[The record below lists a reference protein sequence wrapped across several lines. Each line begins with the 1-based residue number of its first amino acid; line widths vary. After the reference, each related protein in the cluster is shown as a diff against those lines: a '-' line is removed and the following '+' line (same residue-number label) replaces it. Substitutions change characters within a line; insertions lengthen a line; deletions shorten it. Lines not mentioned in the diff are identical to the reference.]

1 MDDRLY
7 DVVIV
12 GAGPAGL
19 SAAIMLGRA
28 KRSVLVLSLPDR
40 RNSSA
45 TTVHNVPFA
54 DGATPAEVYARMEGD
69 AQEYGVGIRWEEV
82 LTASTRDDHVIVEG
96 ALSGPVRGRRLL
108 LATGRADELPSWLP
122 DGVWGRSVF
131 DCPYCHTHERDDGA
145 YVCVGHNAEA
155 LKLAALTVQYAREL
169 TVVVSDPALARTA
182 LAGLL
187 AERGVTVL
195 VDTVAHARVLPS
207 DALELKTAS
216 GTALTADTLLLADV
230 ARARRR
236 LPEALGLDLTDQGFP
251 ETTLYGLTSDP
262 LVYSAGNVE
271 GSPYFMWTGAAGSGI
286 NAARMICED
295 LAFTTDL
302 TKRGG

>member
-1 MDDRLY
+1 MNTERY

-19 SAAIMLGRA
+19 SAAVMLGRA
-28 KRSVLVLSLPDR
+28 KRSVLLLSLPGR

-45 TTVHNVPFA
+45 TSVHNVPFA
-54 DGATPAEVYARMEGD
+54 DGAAPAEIYAKMESD
-69 AQEYGVGIRWEEV
+69 ALRYGVEIRWEEA
-82 LTASTRDDHVIVEG
+82 LTASTRDDHVVVEG
-96 ALSGPVRGRRLL
+96 ARSGPVQARRLL
-108 LATGRADELPSWLP
+108 LAAGRVDELPSWLP
-122 DGVWGRSVF
+122 DGVWGRSAF
-131 DCPYCHTHERDDGA
+131 DCPYCHTHERDGGA

-155 LKLAALTVQYAREL
+155 LKLAALVGQYATRL
-169 TVVVSDPALARTA
+169 TVVLSDPEAARSP

-187 AERGVTVL
+187 AERGTDIL
-195 VDTVAHARVLPS
+195 VDTVARSALLPS
-207 DALELKTAS
+207 GCLELTTAL

-230 ARARRR
+230 ARANRR
-236 LPEALGLDLTDQGFP
+236 LPEALELDLTAQGFP

-271 GSPYFMWTGAAGSGI
+271 GSPYFMWTGAAASGI

-302 TKRGG
+302 MKRGG